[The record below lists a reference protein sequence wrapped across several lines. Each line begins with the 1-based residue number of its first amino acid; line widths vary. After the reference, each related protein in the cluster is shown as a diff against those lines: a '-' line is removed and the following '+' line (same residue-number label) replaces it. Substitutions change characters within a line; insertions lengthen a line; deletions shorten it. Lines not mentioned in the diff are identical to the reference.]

1 MTNDLPHSTKTA
13 LQVIL
18 DGLSDIQ
25 DHFVWED
32 FAPEVQIAS
41 AEASHE
47 SDVDDEDSNPYD
59 RYEETFETPGY
70 DKEDVEVAVDQFLS
84 SLVRKGLITKDEKGR
99 VPSFSGVFDALLGRK
114 HEISKHARDFEDHV
128 RGYFGWIQYEKMK
141 SAYEAL
147 SGIKSALEEALGNAA
162 CD

>member
-99 VPSFSGVFDALLGRK
+99 S
-114 HEISKHARDFEDHV
+114 
-128 RGYFGWIQYEKMK
+128 
-141 SAYEAL
+141 
-147 SGIKSALEEALGNAA
+147 EE
-162 CD
+162 